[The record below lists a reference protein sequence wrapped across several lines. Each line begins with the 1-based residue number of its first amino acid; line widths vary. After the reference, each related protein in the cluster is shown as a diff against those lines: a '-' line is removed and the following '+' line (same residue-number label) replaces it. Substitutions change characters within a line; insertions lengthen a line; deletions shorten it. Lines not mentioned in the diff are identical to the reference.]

1 MCGRFV
7 LISDLEEITTEFDVQ
22 EISGNLQ
29 QSYNIAPGNTISAVI
44 DDGLKRLVP
53 FTWGLIPS
61 WAKDPSIGNRLI
73 NARGE
78 TVTEKPSFK
87 AAFKKR
93 RCLIIANGFYEWQKR
108 GKMKIPMYVRLKSD
122 KPFGFA
128 GLYETWISPDEQEFR
143 TCTIIT
149 TEANELLQLIH
160 NRMPVII
167 PKDRENVWLDT
178 DMNDNTLVFSIV
190 KPYPHNEMVAYEV
203 STLVN
208 SPQHNSPDCITPVF
222 ETSGS

>member
-7 LISDLEEITTEFDVQ
+7 LISDLTEITTEFDVQ
-22 EISGNLQ
+22 ESSGNLQ
-29 QSYNIAPGNTISAVI
+29 RSYNIAPGNTVAAII
-44 DDGLKRLVP
+44 DDGSKRLVH

-61 WAKDPSIGNRLI
+61 WAKDPSIGTRLI

-78 TVTEKPSFK
+78 TVAEKSSFR

-93 RCLIIANGFYEWQKR
+93 RCLIVANGFYEWHKR
-108 GKMKIPMYVRLKSD
+108 GKAKTPMYVRLKSD

-128 GLYETWISPDEQEFR
+128 GLYETWISPDAQELR

-149 TEANELLQLIH
+149 TEANELLQPIH
-160 NRMPVII
+160 DRMPVIV
-167 PKDRENVWLDT
+167 PKNREAVWLDT
-178 DMNDNTLVFSIV
+178 DRDNTNHVVSIL
-190 KPYPHNEMVAYEV
+190 KPYTHNEMVTYEV

-208 SPQHNSPDCITPVF
+208 SPQYNSPDCITPASKIF
-222 ETSGS
+222 

>member
-7 LISDLEEITTEFDVQ
+7 LISDLAEITTEFDVQ
-22 EISGNLQ
+22 EISVNLQ
-29 QSYNIAPGNTISAVI
+29 RSYNIAPGNTIAAII
-44 DDGLKRLVP
+44 DDGSKRLVH

-78 TVTEKPSFK
+78 TVAEKPSFK
-87 AAFKKR
+87 AALKKR
-93 RCLIIANGFYEWQKR
+93 RCLIVANGFYEWQKR
-108 GKMKIPMYVRLKSD
+108 GKMKRPVYVRLKSD

-128 GLYETWISPDEQEFR
+128 GLYEKWISPDGQELR

-149 TEANELLQLIH
+149 TEANELLQPIH
-160 NRMPVII
+160 NRMPVIV
-167 PKDRENVWLDT
+167 PKDQEDVWLDT
-178 DMNDNTLVFSIV
+178 DMSDTTHVFSIL
-190 KPYPHNEMVAYEV
+190 KPYAHHEMVAYEV

-208 SPQHNSPDCITPVF
+208 APQNNSPDCITPVS
-222 ETSGS
+222 ETSG

>member
-7 LISDLEEITTEFDVQ
+7 LISDLKEITTEFDVQ

-29 QSYNIAPGNTISAVI
+29 RSYNIAPGNTVAAII
-44 DDGLKRLVP
+44 DDGSKRLVH

-61 WAKDPSIGNRLI
+61 WAKNPSIGNRLI

-78 TVTEKPSFK
+78 TVAEKSSFRT
-87 AAFKKR
+87 AFKKR
-93 RCLIIANGFYEWQKR
+93 RCLIVANGFYEWHKR
-108 GKMKIPMYVRLKSD
+108 GKIKTPMYVRLKSD

-128 GLYETWISPDEQEFR
+128 GLYETWFSPDAQELR

-149 TEANELLQLIH
+149 TEANELLQPIH
-160 NRMPVII
+160 DRMPVIV
-167 PKDRENVWLDT
+167 PKNREAVWLDT
-178 DMNDNTLVFSIV
+178 DMGGTTHVVSIL
-190 KPYPHNEMVAYEV
+190 KPYPHNEMVTYEV

-208 SPQHNSPDCITPVF
+208 SPQHNSPDCITPVSK
-222 ETSGS
+222 TSG

>member
-7 LISDLEEITTEFDVQ
+7 LLRDLAEITTEFDVQ

-29 QSYNIAPGNTISAVI
+29 RSYNIAPGNTIAAII
-44 DDGLKRLVP
+44 DDGSKRLVH

-78 TVTEKPSFK
+78 TVAEKPSFK

-93 RCLIIANGFYEWQKR
+93 RCLIVANGFYEWQKR
-108 GKMKIPMYVRLKSD
+108 GKMKIPVYVRLKSD

-128 GLYETWISPDEQEFR
+128 GLYEKWIPPDEQELC

-149 TEANELLQLIH
+149 TEANALLQPIH
-160 NRMPVII
+160 NRMPVIV
-167 PKDRENVWLDT
+167 PKEQEDVWLDT
-178 DMNDNTLVFSIV
+178 DISDTTHVLSML
-190 KPYPHNEMVAYEV
+190 KPYAHNEMVVYEV

-208 SPQHNSPDCITPVF
+208 SPQHNSPDCITPVSK
-222 ETSGS
+222 TSG